1 MYEFRWNAWNVD
13 HIAEHGVRRTEAEF
27 VVSHPGR
34 GFPRR
39 EAEQKFRV
47 WGRAADGRY
56 LQVVY
61 IFDPPGVIYVIHAR
75 PLTDTEK
82 RLLRRRNH

>member
-1 MYEFRWNAWNVD
+1 MCEFRWNACNVD
-13 HIAEHGVRRTEAEF
+13 HISEHGVNWTEAEF
-27 VVSHPGR
+27 VVSHPPR

-39 EAEQKFRV
+39 EPEEKYRV
-47 WGRAADGRY
+47 WGRTIDGRY

-75 PLTDTEK
+75 SLTDREK
-82 RLLRRRNH
+82 RRLRQRND